1 MPDTDADGPMST
13 PARREAAGANVIRFP
28 SSVRLV
34 PEAAALRT
42 DDAAAR
48 LDRALLALNQALAT
62 QREAV
67 RLWRQNLGELASSVS
82 SLANNLHI
90 LDAGWAA
97 VSAGLKAG
105 TGENGRD
112 AIALAEFKEAA
123 GQQRVSALI
132 SGTVARL
139 GVMRR

>member
-13 PARREAAGANVIRFP
+13 AARREAAGANVIRFP
-28 SSVRLV
+28 DSVRLV
-34 PEAAALRT
+34 PEAAAPGA

-67 RLWRQNLGELASSVS
+67 RVWRQSLGELAGSVG
-82 SLANNLHI
+82 SLAYNLRV

-105 TGENGRD
+105 TGENGPD
-112 AIALAEFKEAA
+112 AIVLADFKEA
-123 GQQRVSALI
+123 SAPASERPLEH
-132 SGTVARL
+132 SCSYRPPG
-139 GVMRR
+139 

>member
-1 MPDTDADGPMST
+1 MPDTDADGPMLT
-13 PARREAAGANVIRFP
+13 AARREAAGANVIRFP
-28 SSVRLV
+28 GSVRLV
-34 PEAAALRT
+34 PEAAAAGT

-67 RLWRQNLGELASSVS
+67 RVWRQSLGELAGSVG
-82 SLANNLHI
+82 SLASNLRV

-105 TGENGRD
+105 TGENGPD
-112 AIALAEFKEAA
+112 AIANSVRASDEA
-123 GQQRVSALI
+123 LHP
-132 SGTVARL
+132 
-139 GVMRR
+139 